1 MIQETRCEIK
11 TQIIWWWEQES
22 IVFLSPELKQSSS
35 SSTWKLFIFDLF
47 VYPHQN
53 CWAGQCDK
61 NIYRR
66 GEPAYA
72 FLYIYFIAQ
81 YISSRCAEIRVW
93 FHVPKGP
100 IWRKRDPQKK
110 KLVII
115 ITLPDRSMYNSISV
129 LKWPCLTHGEN
140 ISGTH
145 FVPDVYGLL
154 FFFSIFLI

>member
-1 MIQETRCEIK
+1 VKSKLWNHLVMGTRVYSLSQPWAETKFFFFYLK
-11 TQIIWWWEQES
+11 TFYFWP
-22 IVFLSPELKQSSS
+22 VCLS
-35 SSTWKLFIFDLF
+35 
-47 VYPHQN
+47 PHQN

-61 NIYRR
+61 NIYKR